1 MRWLDGITDSM
12 AMSLSKLQELVMDRE
27 AWHASVHGVTES
39 QSQLSDWTELNWTE
53 CSVSGSGGVY
63 LCFYFVINQW
73 VLYLCFMYLC
83 VCVIFLFGKGGRLQW
98 YDILY
103 SQKRFTFSINSL
115 QNNAY
120 FDRCN
125 FITIQQRWLF
135 YFPLS
140 KIYKHLT
147 LNKLSK

>member
-1 MRWLDGITDSM
+1 MVGWHHRLNGHGFEQAPGTGDGQG
-12 AMSLSKLQELVMDRE
+12 SLVCCSPWGHRVNHN
-27 AWHASVHGVTES
+27 WVTEVN
-39 QSQLSDWTELNWTE
+39 LTE
-53 CSVSGSGGVY
+53 CSLSGSSGIY
-63 LCFYFVINQW
+63 LGFYFVINHW

-83 VCVIFLFGKGGRLQW
+83 VCVCVCEIFFGKAGRLQW

-103 SQKRFTFSINSL
+103 SKKIFTFSINSL

-125 FITIQQRWLF
+125 FITVQQKWLF

-147 LNKLSK
+147 LNQLSK